1 MGRVAARR
9 AATTKDI
16 LDAAWRL
23 ADRDGLAGLS
33 LSDVAAEVGMR
44 PPSLYGYVSSK
55 ADLYDRM
62 FAAANDELL
71 ELLTDLPGEPE
82 VAFRA
87 ANQLLFDWCVAQP
100 ARFGLLFLRTV
111 PGFVPSAQSY
121 ARAEVLYERMRTGL
135 AALGVTS
142 QRDLDLWSALHTGL
156 MSQQIANDPGGRRW
170 RDLLDDA
177 LTDFLAR
184 ARPPAPA
191 PMTRG
196 SS

>member
-1 MGRVAARR
+1 MFGEPKVGRVAARR
-9 AATTKDI
+9 AATTQDI

-33 LSDVAAEVGMR
+33 LRDVAAEVGMR

-71 ELLTDLPGEPE
+71 ALLADLPGEPE
-82 VAFRA
+82 VAFRT
-87 ANQLLFDWCVAQP
+87 ANLLLFDWCVAQP
-100 ARFGLLFLRTV
+100 ARFALLFLRTV

-121 ARAEVLYERMRTGL
+121 ARAEALYERLRAGL
-135 AALGVTS
+135 AALGVTA
-142 QRDLDLWSALHTGL
+142 QRDLDLWSAVHTGL

-184 ARPPAPA
+184 ARPPAP
-191 PMTRG
+191 TR
-196 SS
+196 